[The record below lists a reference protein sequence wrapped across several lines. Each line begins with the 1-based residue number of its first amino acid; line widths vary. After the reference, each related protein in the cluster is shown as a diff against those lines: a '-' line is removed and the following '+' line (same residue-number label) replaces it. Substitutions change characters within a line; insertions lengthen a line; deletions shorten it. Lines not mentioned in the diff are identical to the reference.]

1 MFLLKLRLSRYLLT
15 IIRLIYFAKKNRTKI
30 IKKNSKHSKKG
41 TVERN
46 IKSALSL
53 RDCYS
58 GERSSF
64 FLTKYLDYYEV
75 TKRENQKVLLVGP
88 RNEGEIFNFLARGF
102 QSKNI
107 DAIDL
112 FSYSPKIQIRDM
124 HKINE
129 IRKKY
134 DLIYF
139 GFILNYSKKVNLVLK
154 KSLKILNQNGMIGIS
169 LETDNWNYIT
179 NKTKKLFKKKLKFN
193 KFEAL
198 ERINKN
204 YIYKNIIFGNLKK
217 VFLYTYIENL
227 GFNFQKKKCV
237 TILLKRNNSKIYKFN
252 K

>member
-1 MFLLKLRLSRYLLT
+1 MFLLKLRLARYLLT
-15 IIRLIYFAKKNRTKI
+15 VIRLIYFTKKNRTKK

-41 TVERN
+41 TIDRN
-46 IKSALSL
+46 IKSVLSL

-64 FLTKYLDYYEV
+64 FLEKYLCLFQV
-75 TKRENQKVLLVGP
+75 ANQKVLLVGP
-88 RNEGEIFNFLARGF
+88 RNEGEIFNFLSKGF
-102 QSKNI
+102 KSKNV

-112 FSYSPKIQIRDM
+112 FSYSPKIQIKDM

-129 IRKKY
+129 IKKKY

-139 GFILNYSKKVNLVLK
+139 GFILNYSKKINLVLK

-169 LETDNWNYIT
+169 LETDNWDYVT
-179 NKTKKLFKKKLKFN
+179 DKTKRLFKKKLKIN

-204 YIYKNIIFGNLKK
+204 YIYKNIIFEKLKK
-217 VFLYTYIENL
+217 IFLYSYIENL
-227 GFNFQKKKCV
+227 GLNFQKKKCI
-237 TILLKRNNSKIYKFN
+237 TILLKRNDNKIN
-252 K
+252 KLKK